1 MTQTIYTLRT
11 DSVEALER
19 AGEKQADC
27 HERFY
32 NVKVEPAGLNK
43 INIIC
48 TNEKKIN

>member
-19 AGEKQADC
+19 AEEKKADC
-27 HERFY
+27 YKRFY

-48 TNEKKIN
+48 TNEKK